1 MQLPGLIAAVL
12 VGAAGL
18 PAQARTS
25 PQAAATSPALR
36 EAISVLP
43 PEETIPP
50 ADAITATG
58 KTEEPGAAPPP
69 ADTPPAD
76 TPPAAAALPAGAG
89 VLDSATVQR
98 IVDRLIS
105 LNFLANAAEAQDP
118 DRLTAAIRDF
128 QSSAG
133 ISPSGTFDRDTVGRL
148 TTP

>member
-1 MQLPGLIAAVL
+1 MPLPGLIAAVL
-12 VGAAGL
+12 VAVAGV

-25 PQAAATSPALR
+25 PQAAATSPALG

-50 ADAITATG
+50 VDA
-58 KTEEPGAAPPP
+58 
-69 ADTPPAD
+69 TPPAD
-76 TPPAAAALPAGAG
+76 KAEASGGLPQAAAAPPAATALPAGAG

-98 IVDRLIS
+98 IVDRLVS
-105 LNFLANAAEAQDP
+105 LNFLANAVEAQDP

>member
-1 MQLPGLIAAVL
+1 MRQFLKILIAAVL
-12 VGAAGL
+12 AAVAGL
-18 PAQARTS
+18 PAEARTS

-50 ADAITATG
+50 ADAIPPAD
-58 KTEEPGAAPPP
+58 KAEVPGAAPPP
-69 ADTPPAD
+69 DA
-76 TPPAAAALPAGAG
+76 PPAAAALPAGAG

-98 IVDRLIS
+98 IIDRLVS